1 MPLLASGDRP
11 FFHVGSDLSQI
22 VPLVRIAGFYPVDRS
37 TVRIAGFTLSIVPK
51 FGSRGFT
58 LSIVLVLPLVRNG
71 SHLHVVRRADVNS
84 SLGYVLID
92 KIVGQF
98 VTFFMSL
105 QVFRLCFFGLLIFQ
119 YRLVRVFFFGLLIFA
134 FFVWCCP
141 A

>member
-71 SHLHVVRRADVNS
+71 SHLHVVRRADVE
-84 SLGYVLID
+84 
-92 KIVGQF
+92 F
-98 VTFFMSL
+98 V
-105 QVFRLCFFGLLIFQ
+105 FG
-119 YRLVRVFFFGLLIFA
+119 VRSYLR
-134 FFVWCCP
+134 
-141 A
+141 